1 MIRKLQFDYVL
12 IMLRRKKMNSTTTVT
27 KLLGVSRRTLMRW
40 VSQYDME
47 LEKNELGHY
56 QFSED
61 DIEKIRQIQQQTL
74 HQTPQQPDTL
84 DNIRKG
90 SFKRMTT
97 TIDTTKF
104 TEINNRVDELERRI
118 RNKADDVVSYQVLQH
133 RREMEELTS
142 TIQKLEQR
150 IDELEN
156 GQKRE
161 APAKDQLLVFDSISA
176 PKKTRKKNLISSI
189 FGF

>member
-1 MIRKLQFDYVL
+1 
-12 IMLRRKKMNSTTTVT
+12 MNSTTTVT

-61 DIEKIRQIQQQTL
+61 DIKKIRQIQQQTL

-90 SFKRMTT
+90 SIKRMTT

-104 TEINNRVDELERRI
+104 NEINNRIDELERRV

-161 APAKDQLLVFDSISA
+161 APAKDHLLVFDSISA
-176 PKKTRKKNLISSI
+176 PKKSRKKNLISSI